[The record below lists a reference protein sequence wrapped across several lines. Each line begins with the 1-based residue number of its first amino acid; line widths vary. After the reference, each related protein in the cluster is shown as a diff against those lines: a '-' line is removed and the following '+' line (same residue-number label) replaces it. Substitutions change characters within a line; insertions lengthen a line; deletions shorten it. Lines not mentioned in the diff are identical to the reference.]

1 VEAAIHSRGEFF
13 ADHELRTEFLAKDQI
28 IADVAVCVVQMF
40 PTRKIGKYE
49 IWIDL
54 QLHKDGHM
62 TLSSSRLMRPCQLW
76 KSRGLPIGQ
85 AKTKATKCIQEAL
98 REKRLS
104 DTRWNSVYEFVL
116 GKPAPSRTHYPTT
129 LLKFTILVD
138 DNDALTATSNPRDGS
153 KEAIPPGPV
162 KARSRA
168 AASPIRTIP
177 WADHTYD
184 FGGGTT
190 YNFSKNYYVD
200 RDDEGHCNDC
210 MHIRGVTFGDIDR
223 DGQEE
228 ALVVVGTNLGGASTI
243 LSGYIYGLDN
253 GSPVLRATV
262 EGGDRGEGGID
273 SMMVK
278 DGDVIVRRF
287 AVSAS
292 GSTGGACCPSRIE
305 IERWHW
311 DGGKLVKIGA
321 SRIVRRAPKPWHS
334 SRQDAREQGG
344 TRL

>member
-1 VEAAIHSRGEFF
+1 MTPTGKPRAVRPAASWSIGLRGQWDRISATPIWTNAVRKLVAIAPLVAALILVHA
-13 ADHELRTEFLAKDQI
+13 ADAQ
-28 IADVAVCVVQMF
+28 
-40 PTRKIGKYE
+40 P
-49 IWIDL
+49 
-54 QLHKDGHM
+54 DGSA
-62 TLSSSRLMRPCQLW
+62 TSSS
-76 KSRGLPIGQ
+76 
-85 AKTKATKCIQEAL
+85 
-98 REKRLS
+98 
-104 DTRWNSVYEFVL
+104 
-116 GKPAPSRTHYPTT
+116 
-129 LLKFTILVD
+129 
-138 DNDALTATSNPRDGS
+138 SNPSGRH
-153 KEAIPPGPV
+153 KESPLLGPPKDRP
-162 KARSRA
+162 KAA
-168 AASPIRTIP
+168 TSPIRAISWT
-177 WADHTYD
+177 DRTYD

-200 RDDEGHCNDC
+200 RDDEGDCNDC

-292 GSTGGACCPSRIE
+292 GSTGGACCPNRIE

-321 SRIVRRAPKPWHS
+321 SRIVRRAPKPWYS
-334 SRQDAREQGG
+334 SRQDAREHGG